1 MELRPVEIAMRRFS
15 RTPFGLDPKEVREFL
30 AEVAA
35 AVDRLNSELAKI
47 SMERKT
53 ATTGADELRRQ
64 LEAANAKIAEF
75 HQKESLLSK
84 AVLDV
89 QKVTQEMT
97 ETSQAEAERIVA
109 DAKATVEEMMQTAR
123 KEAADLLRDA
133 RARGQEAVHAAER
146 AAATRLG
153 QVEEEA
159 ERLLEQAR
167 QEARELYEAGEQ
179 KLQGLISRIEGALSD
194 SDRTGFFQQLEVL
207 SETHTD
213 ALETVEGLQAEV
225 SEVLPKLRQLLDD
238 IKDGRTSP
246 AAAVAPAAPAAGGV
260 RRRPFTRPV
269 TAPAPPA
276 EAAQP
281 VIPRQPA
288 APPVDAD
295 FAPSL
300 EREPEG
306 PPEVPEP
313 VVLPQPIAPPVLAA
327 SAPAPQHGPERP
339 PAVPPPVAPP
349 PPKVVPK
356 AVQPQEEAVAP
367 PPAARAGGE
376 RDWNTMPKGEV
387 VVSPV
392 SSYLQA
398 SKLIT
403 AISRMTGVK
412 AVRLRTY
419 AAGVV
424 TIEVATETGT
434 LSSFDT
440 AHIDG
445 FPLDVVEATDKRLVL
460 RFNKGSSHAKAR

>member
-1 MELRPVEIAMRRFS
+1 M
-15 RTPFGLDPKEVREFL
+15 GLDPKEVREFL

-35 AVDRLNSELAKI
+35 AVERLNSELAKI

-53 ATTGADELRRQ
+53 AATGGDDLRRQ

-89 QKVTQEMT
+89 QKVTEEMT
-97 ETSQAEAERIVA
+97 ESSRAEAERIVA
-109 DAKATVEEMMQTAR
+109 DAKATVEEMTQAAR

-133 RARGQEAVHAAER
+133 RARGQEAVSAAER

-194 SDRTGFFQQLEVL
+194 SDRTGFFQQIEVL
-207 SETHTD
+207 SETHAA

-225 SEVLPKLRQLLDD
+225 TDILPKLRRLLED
-238 IKDGRTSP
+238 IKEGRTSP
-246 AAAVAPAAPAAGGV
+246 AAAAAPAASAAGGQ
-260 RRRPFTRPV
+260 RRRPFMRPV
-269 TAPAPPA
+269 TAPAPPP
-276 EAAQP
+276 EAPQP
-281 VIPRQPA
+281 VISPQPA
-288 APPVDAD
+288 VPPVAAD
-295 FAPSL
+295 VPSL
-300 EREPEG
+300 QREPEG

-313 VVLPQPIAPPVLAA
+313 VVLPQPIAPPAVAA
-327 SAPAPQHGPERP
+327 SVPAPQRVPKRP
-339 PAVPPPVAPP
+339 PEVPPPVAPP
-349 PPKVVPK
+349 APVVP
-356 AVQPQEEAVAP
+356 EAVAP
-367 PPAARAGGE
+367 QPAARAGGD
-376 RDWNTMPKGEV
+376 RDWNTMAKGEV

-403 AISRMTGVK
+403 AMSRMTGVK

-434 LSSFDT
+434 LSGFDT

-445 FPLDVVEATDKRLVL
+445 FPLDVVEATDTRLVL

>member
-15 RTPFGLDPKEVREFL
+15 RTALGLDPREVREFL
-30 AEVAA
+30 AELAA
-35 AVDRLNSELAKI
+35 AVDRLNTELAKI
-47 SMERKT
+47 LMERKA

-64 LEAANAKIAEF
+64 LEAANARIAEF
-75 HQKESLLSK
+75 QQKESLLSK

-89 QKVTQEMT
+89 QKVTEEMT
-97 ETSQAEAERIVA
+97 ESSRAEAERLVA

-146 AAATRLG
+146 AAATRLA

-159 ERLLEQAR
+159 ERLLEQSR
-167 QEARELYEAGEQ
+167 QEARELHEAAEQ
-179 KLQGLISRIEGALSD
+179 RLQDLITRVEGALSE
-194 SDRTGFFQQLEVL
+194 SDRTGFFRQLEVL
-207 SETHTD
+207 SETHGA

-225 SEVLPKLRQLLDD
+225 TDILPKLRQLLEDL
-238 IKDGRTSP
+238 KAGRTSP
-246 AAAVAPAAPAAGGV
+246 AATVAPAAPAAAGP
-260 RRRPFTRPV
+260 RRGPFTRPV
-269 TAPAPPA
+269 TAPAPPPKA
-276 EAAQP
+276 PQP
-281 VIPRQPA
+281 AISRQPA
-288 APPVDAD
+288 VPPVDAD
-295 FAPSL
+295 GPSL
-300 EREPEG
+300 QREREG

-313 VVLPQPIAPPVLAA
+313 VVLPQPIAPPVFAA
-327 SAPAPQHGPERP
+327 PVPVPQPKPERP
-339 PAVPPPVAPP
+339 PEVPTPVAPP
-349 PPKVVPK
+349 PPEVVPV
-356 AVQPQEEAVAP
+356 AVQPRGEAVAP
-367 PPAARAGGE
+367 QPAARAGGE

-424 TIEVATETGT
+424 TIEVAMDTGT
-434 LSSFDT
+434 LSGFDT

-445 FPLDVVEATDKRLVL
+445 FPLDVVEATDTRLVL

>member
-1 MELRPVEIAMRRFS
+1 
-15 RTPFGLDPKEVREFL
+15 L

-35 AVDRLNSELAKI
+35 AVDRLNTELAKI
-47 SMERKT
+47 LMERKA

-89 QKVTQEMT
+89 QKVTEEMT
-97 ETSQAEAERIVA
+97 ESSQAEAERIVA

-133 RARGQEAVHAAER
+133 RARGQEAVRAAER
-146 AAATRLG
+146 AAATQVA

-167 QEARELYEAGEQ
+167 QQARELQEAAEQ
-179 KLQGLISRIEGALSD
+179 RLQGLITRVEGALSD
-194 SDRTGFFQQLEVL
+194 GDRTGFFRQLEVL
-207 SETHTD
+207 SETHAA

-225 SEVLPKLRQLLDD
+225 TDILPKLRQLLEDL
-238 IKDGRTSP
+238 KAGRTSP
-246 AAAVAPAAPAAGGV
+246 AAAAAPAASAAGGL
-260 RRRPFTRPV
+260 RRRAFTRPV
-269 TAPAPPA
+269 TAPAP
-276 EAAQP
+276 
-281 VIPRQPA
+281 
-288 APPVDAD
+288 
-295 FAPSL
+295 
-300 EREPEG
+300 

-313 VVLPQPIAPPVLAA
+313 VVLPQSIAPPVFAA
-327 SAPAPQHGPERP
+327 SVPAPQHEPERP
-339 PAVPPPVAPP
+339 PEVPSPVAPP
-349 PPKVVPK
+349 PPDVVPE
-356 AVQPQEEAVAP
+356 AVQPRGEAVAP
-367 PPAARAGGE
+367 QPAARAGGE

-434 LSSFDT
+434 LSGFDT

-445 FPLDVVEATDKRLVL
+445 FPLDVVEATDTRLVL

>member
-53 ATTGADELRRQ
+53 AGTGADELRRQ
-64 LEAANAKIAEF
+64 LEAANAKIAEY
-75 HQKESLLSK
+75 HQQESLLSK

-89 QKVTQEMT
+89 QKVTEEMT
-97 ETSQAEAERIVA
+97 EGSRAEAERIVA
-109 DAKATVEEMMQTAR
+109 DAKAAAEEMMQTAR

-133 RARGQEAVHAAER
+133 RARGQEAVSAAER

-246 AAAVAPAAPAAGGV
+246 AAARLRERRSWRDRAWRPAACAVSPSRDPPPLPRLFRRLRCRFLRRGPPPRLTMRCPRRASSVSRTVPLRFRSRWCSRSPLPRPSVLLPRRAHSLSLDVPPKLPRQPLRPRPPPQRWFLNSRPHAPAA
-260 RRRPFTRPV
+260 
-269 TAPAPPA
+269 
-276 EAAQP
+276 
-281 VIPRQPA
+281 
-288 APPVDAD
+288 
-295 FAPSL
+295 S
-300 EREPEG
+300 
-306 PPEVPEP
+306 
-313 VVLPQPIAPPVLAA
+313 
-327 SAPAPQHGPERP
+327 
-339 PAVPPPVAPP
+339 
-349 PPKVVPK
+349 
-356 AVQPQEEAVAP
+356 
-367 PPAARAGGE
+367 
-376 RDWNTMPKGEV
+376 
-387 VVSPV
+387 
-392 SSYLQA
+392 
-398 SKLIT
+398 
-403 AISRMTGVK
+403 
-412 AVRLRTY
+412 
-419 AAGVV
+419 
-424 TIEVATETGT
+424 ETGIPCPRVRWWSA
-434 LSSFDT
+434 LS
-440 AHIDG
+440 A
-445 FPLDVVEATDKRLVL
+445 ATSRP
-460 RFNKGSSHAKAR
+460 RS